1 LSGFILHIRDDLSN
15 SLLALFS
22 KKQSAATRSDAA
34 ADCQRLISLR
44 IIQYYLRLS
53 FAHFKLGAH
62 FLDLRG
68 LLFQGGSKD
77 FDFLLLFRGSRLLL

>member
-1 LSGFILHIRDDLSN
+1 
-15 SLLALFS
+15 
-22 KKQSAATRSDAA
+22 
-34 ADCQRLISLR
+34 LISLR

>member
-1 LSGFILHIRDDLSN
+1 LPEIDFFTDYSVL
-15 SLLALFS
+15 
-22 KKQSAATRSDAA
+22 
-34 ADCQRLISLR
+34 
-44 IIQYYLRLS
+44 LRLS
-53 FAHFKLGAH
+53 FAHFKLGGH